1 MRNIDMNE
9 AGDQSARE
17 TAERDRM
24 FKNTATTAP
33 ETRAGEKNIVA
44 TAQV

>member
-24 FKNTATTAP
+24 LLRLLKGSIRISQRILGA
-33 ETRAGEKNIVA
+33 AG
-44 TAQV
+44 